1 MPSIYLETSIFSYLA
16 SPPSCDLIV
25 SAHQKMT
32 HDWWSHH
39 RRKFD
44 LVASSLVVEEIGEG
58 NVKKALQ
65 RLELIKGVRLLA
77 ITQEVL
83 NLATL
88 FIKKGPL
95 PEKAKDDAFHIA
107 TATVHSIDYL
117 LSWNCKHIANPFIQK
132 DLVKIIQ
139 SQGWEAPILCTPENM
154 LELTK

>member
-1 MPSIYLETSIFSYLA
+1 
-16 SPPSCDLIV
+16 
-25 SAHQKMT
+25 
-32 HDWWSHH
+32 
-39 RRKFD
+39 
-44 LVASSLVVEEIGEG
+44 
-58 NVKKALQ
+58 
-65 RLELIKGVRLLA
+65 LLA

-95 PEKAKDDAFHIA
+95 PEKAKDDAFHIS
-107 TATVHSIDYL
+107 TAAVHSIDYL